1 MPERSQHLHLH
12 ASAGEE
18 NLQKSDLLIV
28 RSTVDSFVPVVVK
41 NMKDVKR
48 WLPGALISILLI
60 AAILYFVDLRA
71 MVDAVRNAN
80 YGMLLVAFAI
90 GFLWLAIRT
99 IVWRTL
105 LRNRASYSDVFWTIG
120 EGYLLNNFLP
130 FRLGEI
136 GRAFLLSRKSDMQFM
151 EILPTIVIERAVDL
165 GFSAAIFLTA
175 LPFVVGSEG
184 SGSIGI
190 IVGVVVVLGLVLL
203 YVLARNNQW
212 ALNLFQKL
220 SARWPSLQRF
230 GGSFL
235 EPFFA
240 GLSIL
245 TDGWLF
251 LRFLFWMAV
260 NWGIAIIS
268 YYLIIRSFFP
278 QAEVVWGMFGLGA
291 AAFGGAVPSLPG
303 AVGTFE
309 GAFGGAITL
318 LTGDESTALAVALTG
333 RLYNYINSGVIG
345 GIGLLR
351 EGQTL
356 SGIYAQL
363 KALRSKPSEEMI
375 K

>member
-1 MPERSQHLHLH
+1 
-12 ASAGEE
+12 
-18 NLQKSDLLIV
+18 
-28 RSTVDSFVPVVVK
+28 
-41 NMKDVKR
+41 MKDAKR

-60 AAILYFVDLRA
+60 AAILYFVDLSA
-71 MVDAVRNAN
+71 MVDAIRNAN
-80 YGMLLVAFAI
+80 YGLLAIALVI
-90 GFLWLAIRT
+90 GFIWMGMRA

-105 LRNRASYSDVFWTIG
+105 LRERASLKDVFFTVG

-151 EILPTIVIERAVDL
+151 EILPTIVIERVMDL
-165 GFSAAIFLTA
+165 GYSAIVLLAA
-175 LPFVVGSEG
+175 LPFVVGAEG
-184 SGSIGI
+184 AGQIGIVVGVIVLIGI
-190 IVGVVVVLGLVLL
+190 ILL

-212 ALNLFQKL
+212 ALDLFHKL
-220 SARWPSLQRF
+220 SARWPALQRF
-230 GGSFL
+230 GGNFL
-235 EPFFA
+235 EAFFA
-240 GLSIL
+240 GLSVL

-251 LRFLFWMAV
+251 VRFLFWMTL
-260 NWGIAIIS
+260 NWGIAVIS
-268 YYLIIRSFFP
+268 YYLIIRAFFP
-278 QAEVVWGMFGLGA
+278 QAQVVWGMFGLGA

-318 LTGDESTALAVALTG
+318 LTGDQSTALAVALTG

-356 SGIYAQL
+356 SGIYEQL
-363 KALRSKPSEEMI
+363 KNFRTKGE
-375 K
+375 